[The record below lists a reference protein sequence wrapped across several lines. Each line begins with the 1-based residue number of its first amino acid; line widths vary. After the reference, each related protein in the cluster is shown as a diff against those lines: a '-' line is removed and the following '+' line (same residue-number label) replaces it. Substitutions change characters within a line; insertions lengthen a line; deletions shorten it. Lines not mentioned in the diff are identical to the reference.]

1 MKTLATLEALI
12 RARAAEWQGLPV
24 DALLFWHRDVA
35 RLALLVLVAIV
46 TLLLAWRFVFRDRAT
61 HGVGLPALLAGFGR
75 PGSAARGATPSAFE
89 RRCIPPG
96 GVAPPS
102 NIPDILGRRALPAGR
117 LAVLGATMELHH
129 GLLAWLRHAPL
140 IVFAAGLP
148 FALLALADPYS
159 ALVQEDASFSGRRIG
174 LMIDASTSMSTSFKT
189 ESLKTRSRNGAAF
202 YTTVAA
208 AEHFVQ
214 LRRQGQHQDLMALVE
229 FGNQAYVITPF
240 TSDYDNILL
249 SIALISDP
257 VEFSLFPDRGTI
269 IAHAVDQ
276 SIDLFKAFD
285 FLEASGNLM
294 VIFTDGEDARA
305 EFEGVSL
312 DEILQGAIDHKIPLY
327 FVRTNYQKQ
336 LGDIIPDALWKQA
349 VEKTGGKFYAA
360 SDEASLLAAIHDIN
374 RLAAGTIRVKRYTTQ
389 QPRFAV
395 FALLACGLWC
405 AAAAVKLTSG
415 RFQTL
420 P

>member
-1 MKTLATLEALI
+1 MNTLATLESLV
-12 RARAAEWQGLPV
+12 RARAAEWQSLS
-24 DALLFWHRDVA
+24 LETLQFWHRDVA
-35 RLALLVLVAIV
+35 RLALIAMVAIV
-46 TLLLAWRFVFRDRAT
+46 VLLLALGFVFRDRARR
-61 HGVGLPALLAGFGR
+61 GVGLPALLAGFRR
-75 PGSAARGATPSAFE
+75 PG
-89 RRCIPPG
+89 
-96 GVAPPS
+96 
-102 NIPDILGRRALPAGR
+102 
-117 LAVLGATMELHH
+117 
-129 GLLAWLRHAPL
+129 LAWLRHAP
-140 IVFAAGLP
+140 VTFFAAGLP

-159 ALVQEDASFSGRRIG
+159 ALVQEDASFPGRRIS
-174 LMIDASTSMSTSFKT
+174 LMIDASTSMSTTFKT
-189 ESLKTRSRNGAAF
+189 ESLKTRSQNGPAF

-208 AEHFVQ
+208 AEQFVQ
-214 LRRQGQHQDLMALVE
+214 LRRKGKHQDLMALVE

-240 TSDYDNILL
+240 TNDYDNILL

-285 FLEASGNLM
+285 FLAASGNLM

-327 FVRTNYQKQ
+327 FVRTNYQKR
-336 LGDIIPDALWKQA
+336 LGDIIPDALWKKA
-349 VEKTGGKFYAA
+349 VDKTGGKFYAA
-360 SDEASLLAAIHDIN
+360 SDEASLLRAIHDID
-374 RLAAGTIRVKRYTTQ
+374 RLAAGTIRMKRYTTE

-395 FALLACGLWC
+395 FALMAVAWWC
-405 AAAAVKLTSG
+405 VAAAVKLTSG

>member
-1 MKTLATLEALI
+1 MKALSDLEALV
-12 RARAAEWQGLPV
+12 RSRAAEWQTLSLE
-24 DALLFWHRDVA
+24 ALQFWHRDVA
-35 RLALLVLVAIV
+35 RLALIALVAILV
-46 TLLLAWRFVFRDRAT
+46 LLLTVRLVFAHRAKR
-61 HGVGLPALLAGFGR
+61 GLGLPALLARFGR
-75 PGSAARGATPSAFE
+75 PGFAA
-89 RRCIPPG
+89 
-96 GVAPPS
+96 
-102 NIPDILGRRALPAGR
+102 
-117 LAVLGATMELHH
+117 
-129 GLLAWLRHAPL
+129 LRHVPVAF
-140 IVFAAGLP
+140 VAAGIP

-159 ALVQEDASFSGRRIG
+159 ALVREDASFPGRRIS

-189 ESLKTRSRNGAAF
+189 ETLKTRSQNGPAF

-208 AEHFVQ
+208 AEQFVQ
-214 LRRQGQHQDLMALVE
+214 LRLKGKHQDLMALVE

-269 IAHAVDQ
+269 IAHAVEQ

-294 VIFTDGEDARA
+294 VIFTDGEDTRA
-305 EFEGVSL
+305 EYEGVTL
-312 DEILQGAIDHKIPLY
+312 DEILASAVEHQIPLY
-327 FVRTNYQKQ
+327 FVRTNYQKA
-336 LGDIIPDALWKQA
+336 LGDIIPDALWKKA

-360 SDEASLLAAIHDIN
+360 SDEASLMRAIRDID
-374 RLAAGTIRVKRYTTQ
+374 RLAAGTIHVKRYTTE

-395 FALLACGLWC
+395 FALM
-405 AAAAVKLTSG
+405 AAALWSVAAAIKLSSG
-415 RFQTL
+415 RFQSL

>member
-46 TLLLAWRFVFRDRAT
+46 TLLLALRFVVRARAT

-75 PGSAARGATPSAFE
+75 PGF
-89 RRCIPPG
+89 
-96 GVAPPS
+96 
-102 NIPDILGRRALPAGR
+102 
-117 LAVLGATMELHH
+117 
-129 GLLAWLRHAPL
+129 AWLRHAPL

-159 ALVQEDASFSGRRIG
+159 ALVQENAALSGRRIS

-189 ESLKTRSRNGAAF
+189 ESLETRSRDGAAF

-208 AEHFVQ
+208 AEQFVQ

-312 DEILQGAIDHKIPLY
+312 DEILQAAIDHKIPLY

-360 SDEASLLAAIHDIN
+360 SDEASLLAAIRDID
-374 RLAAGTIRVKRYTTQ
+374 RLAAGTILVKRYTTQ

-405 AAAAVKLTSG
+405 AAAAVKLASG